1 MLEVMGCE
9 EAISIWPHDNRG
21 KYVHL
26 SMVYVHT
33 CYIFLKIWT
42 WWIPTWRSGACRV
55 YGFKLHVFGSLPV
68 QQLLP
73 LCLFWWVAGS
83 PLFCVCCRN
92 WFLIVCKFFVLVSF
106 FLSVFL
112 SFFLSFLLL
121 VTFFHVFFFVC
132 CCCCLLLVFS
142 CCCQQQ
148 YHVRN
153 SQHAWIL
160 LALCGHIRRLLRIVL
175 KTWGAS
181 GPTDRPGHWQ
191 LDWAHFMCESVF
203 MRGGDVFFK
212 KNYHKIGRKLLS
224 SKEN

>member
-1 MLEVMGCE
+1 MIIVASMS
-9 EAISIWPHDNRG
+9 ISQWCTYTLD
-21 KYVHL
+21 
-26 SMVYVHT
+26 
-33 CYIFLKIWT
+33 IFFEDLNMMNSNLKKWCMQGLWFQAPCFREFNSSTTATFVLVLIGRWF
-42 WWIPTWRSGACRV
+42 SFV
-55 YGFKLHVFGSLPV
+55 
-68 QQLLP
+68 
-73 LCLFWWVAGS
+73 LCLLSKLVFDCVQV
-83 PLFCVCCRN
+83 FCA
-92 WFLIVCKFFVLVSF
+92 VLVSF
-106 FLSVFL
+106 FLSFCLSFFLSFFQSFLLSFFL
-112 SFFLSFLLL
+112 SFFLSFSLSFLLL
-121 VTFFHVFFFVC
+121 VSFFNVFFFVC
-132 CCCCLLLVFS
+132 CCCCLPLVFS

-212 KNYHKIGRKLLS
+212 KTITR
-224 SKEN
+224 